1 MVNSCLIKSSLHK
14 DSNSPRKNSP
24 PLSDLTISTNDGFP
38 SARTLARKLRKALA
52 ASDLCL
58 RKYIHVRRM
67 QSSLTIMGYALPPTD
82 ARKYI
87 HVRRMQP
94 SLAIMGY
101 SLPPT
106 DATSFRPPR
115 STKLYVTF
123 YLIYISFHEQFP
135 FDKPS
140 PLNTLC
146 KHAFYQSIQHPIVS
160 QLFEVVSQSHDR
172 KCYVIH
178 SRPSF

>member
-1 MVNSCLIKSSLHK
+1 
-14 DSNSPRKNSP
+14 
-24 PLSDLTISTNDGFP
+24 
-38 SARTLARKLRKALA
+38 
-52 ASDLCL
+52 
-58 RKYIHVRRM
+58 M

-140 PLNTLC
+140 CDELESEFSRLDFTHYLPAFFSTPVLC
-146 KHAFYQSIQHPIVS
+146 YIH
-160 QLFEVVSQSHDR
+160 LDTEVNHISSCTD
-172 KCYVIH
+172 
-178 SRPSF
+178 SRF